1 MISDPESPEALAWA
15 ELQRRGTLR
24 PRYLQGLE
32 EEIAAEL
39 ARCFDP
45 FIFEQA
51 IRPYG
56 AIVAREMPHLARLG
70 RIVDTTGLTPDVV
83 RSLADGQST
92 FVLVV
97 KDEPLQ
103 LLLTDERIDTEQDY
117 ASHAAWVDGLII
129 CNNAEGTVRIVT
141 VSSVTV
147 VQGRRWIAK
156 DLVFEAAED
165 IMEVVPASDSEVVR
179 RLLEVTHHRLSPHRI
194 GATLLYLLE
203 ETPRLTKRRDDGIP
217 LEMLGV
223 SVLNEAEESVLLHQV
238 RYRDGAVLIARG
250 GRLLASNVILR
261 PTKASEQAV
270 PPIGGT
276 RHTSAARHTY
286 DCPDVLA
293 FVVSIDG
300 PVTVFS
306 DGLRIAQLKTTT
318 PLVRPKTFER
328 IAELCALRRAERGKG
343 SRSDV

>member
-1 MISDPESPEALAWA
+1 MISDPESHEALAWA

-70 RIVDTTGLTPDVV
+70 RIVNTAGLTPDVV

-165 IMEVVPASDSEVVR
+165 IMEVVPASDGEVVR

-203 ETPRLTKRRDDGIP
+203 DPPRPTKRRDEGIS

-223 SVLNEAEESVLLHQV
+223 SVLNEAEEPVLLHQV
-238 RYRDGAVLIARG
+238 RYRDGAVLIDRG

-261 PTKASEQAV
+261 PTKVSEQAV
-270 PPIGGT
+270 PPMGGT

-306 DGLRIAQLKTTT
+306 DGLRIAQLRATT
-318 PLVRPKTFER
+318 PLVMPKTSER
-328 IAELCALRRAERGKG
+328 IAELCALRRAERGKSWG
-343 SRSDV
+343 KQV